1 MYKGLFD
8 EKHRISQIDFT
19 NKKESFP
26 PTGIYEGNI
35 LCSNCDNKILGSY
48 ETYAAKELFKPTMH
62 GFIEALKNKVS
73 DFDGNETSVTMSR
86 IEYKKAKLFF
96 LSILWRASISSHR
109 FFKFVNLE
117 PTTSEKIRNML
128 YVNDSGKND
137 SFETSILAFIPDG
150 NRPYFTIGAPRMI
163 PFKEKQSYY
172 AFVINSFVIF
182 FNVSKENKNEIFSNN
197 ILNENGEMTIWIL
210 LKDYAQNVFDGLVG
224 RDINH
229 QGPFMQ

>member
-1 MYKGLFD
+1 MQCKLCLQEKPLIKKSHIIPDFMYKGLFD

-62 GFIEALKNKVS
+62 GFIEALKNKVI

-96 LSILWRASISSHR
+96 LSILWKASISSHR

-128 YVNDSGKND
+128 
-137 SFETSILAFIPDG
+137 
-150 NRPYFTIGAPRMI
+150 
-163 PFKEKQSYY
+163 
-172 AFVINSFVIF
+172 
-182 FNVSKENKNEIFSNN
+182 
-197 ILNENGEMTIWIL
+197 
-210 LKDYAQNVFDGLVG
+210 
-224 RDINH
+224 
-229 QGPFMQ
+229 